1 MGVSGLSTDPYL
13 PRFLFLTLALFA
25 ISFAF
30 TLRGARSSRSSIA
43 PEALGGAV

>member
-25 ISFAF
+25 IPAA
-30 TLRGARSSRSSIA
+30 LLAVRLARPVKLACPRVE
-43 PEALGGAV
+43 P